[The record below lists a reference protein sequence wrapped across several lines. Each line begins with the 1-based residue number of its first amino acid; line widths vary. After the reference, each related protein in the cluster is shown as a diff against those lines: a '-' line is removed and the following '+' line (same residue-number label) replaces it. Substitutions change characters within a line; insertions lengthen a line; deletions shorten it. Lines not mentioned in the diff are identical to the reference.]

1 MHFFSTWSSMSFADA
16 VAAAKEALKR
26 EEFLIVAEIDMRQ
39 VLKSHLSIDLR
50 PYLILSA
57 CNLSLVH
64 LAVEADDAIGST
76 LLCDMVIQEH
86 SDGCVEFSVVDPACT
101 IGTVNHVVMISIAE
115 ELQSLLQKVMDDIE
129 SAPKFQRAA

>member
-1 MHFFSTWSSMSFADA
+1 MHFFSTWASMSFADA

-26 EEFLIVAEIDMRQ
+26 QGFLIVAETDIRE
-39 VLKSHLSIDLR
+39 VLKRHLSVDLR

-57 CNLSLVH
+57 CNLPLVRR
-64 LAVEADDAIGST
+64 AVEADDAIGSA
-76 LLCDMVIQEH
+76 LLCDVVIQEH